1 MNREQISRLKDAIV
15 SGMDA
20 VVRLIVRVTYCPG
33 LIAAKIISSLPSYSL
48 AASAGLPDALTMTMF
63 GKKMQ
68 FLTFPNRASLNTYI
82 FPSRVLS

>member
-20 VVRLIVRVTYCPG
+20 VVRLLVRVTYWPG

-48 AASAGLPDALTMTMF
+48 ATSAGLPDALTMTMF

-68 FLTFPNRASLNTYI
+68 FLTFPIEL
-82 FPSRVLS
+82 P